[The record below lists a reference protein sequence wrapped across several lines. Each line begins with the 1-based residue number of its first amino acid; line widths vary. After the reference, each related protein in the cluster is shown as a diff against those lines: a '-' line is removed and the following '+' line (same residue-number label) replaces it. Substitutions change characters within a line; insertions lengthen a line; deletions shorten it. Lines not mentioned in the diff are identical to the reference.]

1 MFKNPFQLKISKQI
15 HDIPVSLEEKYR
27 SQATQNHISYDK
39 AQLIVLKHLQRLL
52 DYFLL
57 LKTHKR
63 RSFSYR
69 LLATHPESPQSL
81 YIYGDVGS
89 GKSMLMVL
97 FYEACP
103 IEHKRRVHLNTFMI
117 EVHSFIHQWHQQNNT
132 NAIIALAE
140 KIGSST
146 MLLCLD
152 EFHISDI
159 ADAMI
164 LKRLFS
170 RLFELGTLIV
180 ITSNRHPDDLYQG
193 GIQRD
198 QFLIFTKLL
207 RKKSDVIE
215 LVTNIDY
222 RHLHN
227 KALKSSYYFPL
238 DSHAEDFVWQQ
249 YRNLTHHAPIQSG
262 TLDVLG
268 HKIVLS
274 SIIEDIAFA
283 TFNELC
289 LQPLGS
295 ADYSKIASVFNIL
308 ILVKIPKLSA
318 DNRNEAKRFMALIDA
333 LYEHKVKLICTA
345 EVPIQEIYT
354 HGDGSFEFRR
364 TVSRLIEMQSDDY
377 LLSDHV

>member
-1 MFKNPFQLKISKQI
+1 
-15 HDIPVSLEEKYR
+15 
-27 SQATQNHISYDK
+27 
-39 AQLIVLKHLQRLL
+39 
-52 DYFLL
+52 
-57 LKTHKR
+57 
-63 RSFSYR
+63 
-69 LLATHPESPQSL
+69 
-81 YIYGDVGS
+81 
-89 GKSMLMVL
+89 MLMVL

-140 KIGSST
+140 KIGSTT

-249 YRNLTHHAPIQSG
+249 YRNLTHRAPIQSG

-268 HKIVLS
+268 RKIVLS
-274 SIIEDIAFA
+274 SIIKDIAFA

-308 ILVKIPKLSA
+308 ILAKIPKLSA

-377 LLSDHV
+377 LLSNHV